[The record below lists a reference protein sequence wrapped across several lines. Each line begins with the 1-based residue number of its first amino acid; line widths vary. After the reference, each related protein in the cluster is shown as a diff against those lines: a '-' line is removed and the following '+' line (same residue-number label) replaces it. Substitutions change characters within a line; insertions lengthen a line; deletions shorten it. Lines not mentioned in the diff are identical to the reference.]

1 MEHIERII
9 SGFRHFRQHYFEN
22 APQLYQQLRE
32 GQRPGCMLIGCSDSR
47 VNPVQLFDCAP
58 GDIFI
63 QRNVA
68 NLVPPPGSVGPQGVL
83 AAIEYAV
90 RHLLVPHVVVLG
102 HSQCGGIQA
111 LMQRAGTAPATHEGC
126 GQHLERWI
134 DMAAPVRER
143 VLARLPHASHGE
155 RCRACEQES
164 ILASLDNLRA
174 MECVRQ
180 RCAEGTLHLHGWY
193 FDMDAGEL
201 LAFSPQAG
209 GFQPINKVQPA

>member
-1 MEHIERII
+1 MEHIERLKT
-9 SGFRHFRQHYFEN
+9 GFRHFRAHYFEN
-22 APQLYQQLRE
+22 APQLYRQLRE

-68 NLVPPPGSVGPQGVL
+68 NLVPPPGSAGPQGVL

-90 RHLLVPHVVVLG
+90 SHLRVSHVVVLG
-102 HSQCGGIQA
+102 HSNCGGIQA
-111 LMQRAGTAPATHEGC
+111 LMQRAGSAPAAHEGC

-134 DMAAPVRER
+134 NMAAPVRER
-143 VLARLPHASHGE
+143 VLARLPHASDGE

-164 ILASLDNLRA
+164 ILASLENLRA
-174 MECVRQ
+174 LECVRQ
-180 RCAEGTLHLHGWY
+180 RMAEGALQVHGWY

-209 GFQPINKVQPA
+209 SFQPSGKA

>member
-1 MEHIERII
+1 LY
-9 SGFRHFRQHYFEN
+9 RH
-22 APQLYQQLRE
+22 LRE

-68 NLVPPPGSVGPQGVL
+68 NLVPPPGSAGPQGVL

-90 RHLLVPHVVVLG
+90 SHLLVSHVVVLG
-102 HSQCGGIQA
+102 HSNCGGIQA
-111 LMQRAGTAPATHEGC
+111 LMRRVQGELAVHEGCC

-143 VLARLPHASHGE
+143 ILARLPHASDGE

-174 MECVRQ
+174 LECVRQ
-180 RCAEGTLHLHGWY
+180 RMAEGALQVHGWY

-201 LAFSPQAG
+201 LAWQPQSG
-209 GFQPINKVQPA
+209 CFQSIGRA